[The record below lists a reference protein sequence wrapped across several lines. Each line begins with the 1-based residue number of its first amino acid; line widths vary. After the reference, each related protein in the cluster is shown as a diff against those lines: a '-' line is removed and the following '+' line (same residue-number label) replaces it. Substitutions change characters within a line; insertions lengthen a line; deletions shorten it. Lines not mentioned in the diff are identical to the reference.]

1 MKGKLKNKLQDS
13 KVWKWTKEKF
23 PDIAGKGLELFGDL
37 TGRESIENFGQW
49 LQDKDIP
56 QEEKKEIARL
66 VNEEIKLLNEDRQSA
81 RNREIEIAKT
91 KKSDWMMNATG
102 LIGLGLLVFIVV
114 CIVFIPRLENNEML
128 IHTLG
133 IIEGVSISIFYYYFG
148 YSKQKR
154 D

>member
-37 TGRESIENFGQW
+37 TGRESVENFGQW
-49 LQDKDIP
+49 LQDKDLP
-56 QEEKKEIARL
+56 EEDKKEIARL

-91 KKSDWMMNATG
+91 KKSDWMMNVTG